1 MVFSFFIAWLRQA
14 QPPCYSRCLSLS
26 KAEVIFCSS
35 GDFDSAQSPCYFRCL
50 SLSKA
55 DSYSSRWFRQ
65 AQSPCYSRC
74 LSLSKAHSYSHPCD
88 FYSAQ
93 SPCCFRCL
101 SLSKAHSH
109 SYSLWFRLRSINVLF
124 SVPEPVEGTFS
135 LIILWFRQAQSPCY
149 FRCLSLSKA
158 GSHSSSCDFDK
169 LNHRVTLGAWACRRH
184 ILTHTPC
191 DFGSAQST
199 CCFRCLSLSKA
210 HSYSHP
216 CDFYSAQSPCYS
228 RCLSLSKAQYI
239 NPYLYNF
246 LIIKANRLL
255 CSPSKPLSFSCSNPE
270 PAFLD
275 KKLHLFC
282 QILRNRPIA
291 QAIFFGCG

>member
-35 GDFDSAQSPCYFRCL
+35 GDLDSAQSPCYFRCL

-65 AQSPCYSRC
+65 AQSPCYFRC
-74 LSLSKAHSYSHPCD
+74 LSLSKAGSHSSSCDFDKLNHHFIFTTTLGAWACRRHILTHTPCD

-93 SPCCFRCL
+93 STCCFRCL

-135 LIILWFRQAQSPCY
+135 LILPVILSP
-149 FRCLSLSKA
+149 
-158 GSHSSSCDFDK
+158 
-169 LNHRVTLGAWACRRH
+169 LNH
-184 ILTHTPC
+184 
-191 DFGSAQST
+191 
-199 CCFRCLSLSKA
+199 
-210 HSYSHP
+210 HP
-216 CDFYSAQSPCYS
+216 F
-228 RCLSLSKAQYI
+228 
-239 NPYLYNF
+239 F
-246 LIIKANRLL
+246 L
-255 CSPSKPLSFSCSNPE
+255 
-270 PAFLD
+270 
-275 KKLHLFC
+275 
-282 QILRNRPIA
+282 
-291 QAIFFGCG
+291 